1 MMKNL
6 LIYSAVLW
14 CLSPGIGVAS
24 DGTDEKDK
32 PPVGTTPVE
41 SKTDDD
47 PSKAP
52 STTPQLPASGDSHST
67 PSGGDEASVALK
79 TSTTPSLPP
88 SQPGSSSG
96 FSPSSSTLVP
106 PTEDVS
112 QPSVPRVA
120 KKGGAVPKVVW
131 SYGDSSLRGLWNVR
145 MNPEIE
151 RAKFTNITLGDV
163 SKWIKDHSLA
173 SLPYSEWLGLTF
185 PNLTGLRGSAEYYY
199 GECMIFGIDYGKL
212 IHTKESAGNTAFKT
226 TYIPMFYDVDP
237 ATFVLELV
245 EQQRNSSSEFI
256 FLKEIPEKKQNH
268 QTLTSTTYEL
278 YTNDPNRYFK
288 IMVVRYGNEV
298 EPITPKELS
307 ELRTNAQG
315 VLDLPSARW
324 KE

>member
-14 CLSPGIGVAS
+14 CLSPDIGMAS

-32 PPVGTTPVE
+32 PPVGTTPVQ

-47 PSKAP
+47 PSKAL

-79 TSTTPSLPP
+79 TSTTPSLPL
-88 SQPGSSSG
+88 SQHGNSSG
-96 FSPSSSTLVP
+96 FSPSSSVLVP

-112 QPSVPRVA
+112 QPRVA

-131 SYGDSSLRGLWNVR
+131 SYGDSSLRGYWNTT
-145 MNPEIE
+145 MNVETE
-151 RAKFTNITLGDV
+151 RSKFTNITLGDV
-163 SKWIKDHSLA
+163 SNWIKDHNLA

-185 PNLTGLRGSAEYYY
+185 PNITGLRQSPGYYY
-199 GECMIFGIDYGKL
+199 GECMIFGIDYGRL
-212 IHTKESAGNTAFKT
+212 IHTKESAGNTPFKT
-226 TYIPMFYDVDP
+226 TYIPTFYDVDP
-237 ATFVLELV
+237 ATFVSELV

-256 FLKEIPEKKQNH
+256 FLKEIPEKRKNH

-278 YTNDPNRYFK
+278 HTNDPNRYFK

-307 ELRTNAQG
+307 ELRINAQG